1 MSWLL
6 DTNTV
11 SELRKPEPDAHCE
24 AWLRAH
30 AADSYIATIT
40 VGEIRWGIE
49 RMPEGKRRSEL
60 EKWFGFMMED
70 YSDRFYNFDGP
81 SAFEWGRFAAELEA
95 AHGSNWWRQFDFRD
109 TQIGAIAR
117 EYGLTV
123 ATHNA
128 RHFPFCRTL
137 DPFDPKNL

>member
-11 SELRKPEPDAHCE
+11 SELRKPAPDVNCV

-30 AADSYIATIT
+30 GEESFIAAIT
-40 VGEIRWGIE
+40 VAEIRWGVE
-49 RMPEGKRRSEL
+49 RLPESKRRSDL

-70 YSDRFYNFDGP
+70 YSDRFFNFDGP
-81 SAFEWGRFAAELEA
+81 SAYEWGRYAAELEG
-95 AHGSNWWRQFDFRD
+95 HYGSDWWKQFDFRD
-109 TQIGAIAR
+109 TQIAAIAR
-117 EYGLTV
+117 EYGLII
-123 ATHNA
+123 ATHNSK
-128 RHFPFCRTL
+128 HFPFCQTV